1 MSHTK
6 IGTLEKRYRN
16 TFFIITFLL
25 GNRFN
30 SKACN
35 RVVMVFVVAEM
46 VAKTIFS
53 HTRPVALEKVIVT
66 V

>member
-6 IGTLEKRYRN
+6 TGALEKRYRN

-25 GNRFN
+25 GN

-35 RVVMVFVVAEM
+35 RIVMIFVVAEM
-46 VAKTIFS
+46 VAKTIYS
-53 HTRPVALEKVIVT
+53 HTRPVTLEKVIVT